1 MRNVQNA
8 HQWHCSLPFSASEL
22 NNKSRNIILREKER
36 VRVYDREKENISV
49 HVIIVCMYNYYKFLF
64 YKII

>member
-22 NNKSRNIILREKER
+22 NNKSRNILLREKER
-36 VRVYDREKENISV
+36 VMVYDREKENISV
-49 HVIIVCMYNYYKFLF
+49 HVTIVYICITTINSYFIRL
-64 YKII
+64 